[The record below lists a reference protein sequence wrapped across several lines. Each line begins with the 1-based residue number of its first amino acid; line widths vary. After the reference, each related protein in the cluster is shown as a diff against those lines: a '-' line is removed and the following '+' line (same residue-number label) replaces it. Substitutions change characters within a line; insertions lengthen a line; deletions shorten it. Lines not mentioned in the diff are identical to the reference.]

1 MKPRDAHS
9 LGPQY
14 VLRYSDARA
23 SSRSQGALPP
33 LMTLRGYCVSCLWFH
48 RITYAERQYVDR
60 MFEFVHMQASS
71 PIMSKIPARERMSSR
86 LGTHC
91 NVLSYTEGQYV
102 DRMFEFVHMQASSPI
117 MGIGPHANACRG
129 D

>member
-71 PIMSKIPARERMSSR
+71 PIMSKIPARECMSWR
-86 LGTHC
+86 LGTLQCPLGC
-91 NVLSYTEGQYV
+91 NLGLAAVNGIPIV
-102 DRMFEFVHMQASSPI
+102 SS
-117 MGIGPHANACRG
+117 G
-129 D
+129 